1 MASLI
6 GILPVALTVDQEAAA
21 SEAVAR
27 AYREWLDGQ
36 PDAPATAPLGP
47 GEYGAFST
55 LIDADASQRTALV
68 DITRR
73 ELERLGMGSTL
84 AEAAV
89 KHTGAMVALYPTPA
103 VARSLSV
110 DGGEPVRD
118 IHLTLAFLGE
128 AADLPDHGALADIV
142 RGWAASTPVLTGIV
156 SGTGK
161 FTAGPDPVTYASPDL
176 PGLAAARQRLVDAL
190 TAGGYAPAADHGYS
204 PHMTVAY
211 DDRDI
216 DVRNLKLR
224 FDRATLVLANHR
236 QNFDFKGTD
245 D

>member
-1 MASLI
+1 MADLI
-6 GILPVALTVDQEAAA
+6 GILPVVLTVDQEAAA
-21 SEAVAR
+21 SAAVAR
-27 AYREWLDGQ
+27 AYGEWLDGQ
-36 PDAPATAPLGP
+36 PDPPAADPPGP

-55 LIDADASQRTALV
+55 LIDADAGQRTALV

-73 ELERLGMGSTL
+73 ELEQLRIGSTL

-89 KHTGAMVALYPTPA
+89 KHTGAMVALYPAPR
-103 VARSLSV
+103 VARSLAV

-128 AADLPDHGALADIV
+128 AGDLPDHRVLADIV
-142 RGWAASTPVLTGIV
+142 RGWAASTPVLTGVV

-176 PGLAAARQRLVDAL
+176 PGLPAARERLVTAL
-190 TAGGYAPAADHGYS
+190 KAGGYAPSEDHGYS
-204 PHMTVAY
+204 PHMTIAY
-211 DDRDI
+211 DDRDV

-224 FDRATLVLANHR
+224 FDRATLVLADRR
-236 QNFDFKGTD
+236 QHFDFKGTD
-245 D
+245 A